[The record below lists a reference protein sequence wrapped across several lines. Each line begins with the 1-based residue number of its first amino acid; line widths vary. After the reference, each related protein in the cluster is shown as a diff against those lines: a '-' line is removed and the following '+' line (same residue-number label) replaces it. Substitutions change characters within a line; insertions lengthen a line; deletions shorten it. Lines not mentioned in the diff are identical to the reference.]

1 MENDNKKRILVVD
14 DDSNL
19 RNVLIDKLSIAGF
32 EVFGAENGEEG
43 LKKALELHPDL
54 MLFDVIMPK
63 MNGWD
68 LLRTLREDKWGKDA
82 RVIML
87 TVVED
92 ADSVAR
98 AMEGGSFVYL
108 IKTDHS
114 LDDIVLKVEEM
125 LK

>member
-1 MENDNKKRILVVD
+1 
-14 DDSNL
+14 
-19 RNVLIDKLSIAGF
+19 
-32 EVFGAENGEEG
+32 
-43 LKKALELHPDL
+43 
-54 MLFDVIMPK
+54 

-68 LLRTLREDKWGKDA
+68 LLRTIREDKWGKDA
-82 RVIML
+82 KVIML

-114 LDDIVLKVEEM
+114 LDDIAEKVKEM

>member
-1 MENDNKKRILVVD
+1 MENNNKKRVLVVD

-19 RNVLIDKLSIAGF
+19 RNVLMDKLTISGF

-43 LKKALELHPDL
+43 LKRALELHPDL

-92 ADSVAR
+92 AESVAR
-98 AMEGGSFVYL
+98 AMERGSFVYL